1 MFSNDSK
8 HIFAALDGWRGVC
21 ALLVAL
27 LHFPGFGYFYEIDF
41 VRRSGLFVDFFFV
54 LSGFVISFNYR
65 GQIGGLADIRGFM
78 LKRFARLWSLH
89 VTVLVFLISLEVVKL
104 ALSGWYGASAEA
116 PFAGSRSV
124 CSIVSNL
131 FLAQVFFCGGWNPV
145 ASSISAEFYTY
156 LVFAVAALFFSK
168 DDWRGHTLLVV
179 VATIILG
186 LFQSR
191 YMVAHFL
198 DFFQCVQCFFIG
210 CMVLMLFENTR
221 HRFSDK
227 WLRLLEWSS
236 LALVIVFVSN
246 ASSWQ
251 IKLFSPLVFGLTVYV
266 FAFERAEVSALFKC
280 RPLQYLGAISYS
292 IYMIHESILIVC
304 GSALN
309 ILQKKLGFNIL
320 GSYWSNDF
328 STFFPV
334 WQLEQRHYLDISAAL
349 YLVAVILLSGLTYN
363 YIEKRGGS
371 WVKSLTQ
378 KYV

>member
-65 GQIGGLADIRGFM
+65 GQIGGVGDIRGFM
-78 LKRFARLWSLH
+78 LKRFARLWPLH
-89 VTVLVFLISLEVVKL
+89 VAVLFFLILLEIVKL
-104 ALSGWYGASAEA
+104 ALSGWYGVSAEA

-156 LVFAVAALFFSK
+156 LVFAIAALYFSK
-168 DDWRGHTLLVV
+168 DDWRGHVFLIV
-179 VATIILG
+179 VATIIVG
-186 LFQSR
+186 LFQSG
-191 YMVAHFL
+191 YIVARSL
-198 DFFQCVQCFFIG
+198 DFFQCVQCFFVG
-210 CMVLMLFENTR
+210 CMVLMLFENTS

-227 WLRLLEWSS
+227 CLRYLEWGC
-236 LALVIVFVSN
+236 LVLVVVYVSN
-246 ASSWQ
+246 ASNWQ
-251 IKLFSPLVFGLTVYV
+251 IKLFSPLIFGLTVYV
-266 FAFERAEVSALFKC
+266 FAFEKAEVSKLFKC
-280 RPLQYLGAISYS
+280 RQLQYLGVLSYS
-292 IYMIHESILIVC
+292 IYMIHESVLIVC

-309 ILQKKLGFNIL
+309 ILQKKIGFNIL
-320 GSYWSNDF
+320 GFYWSNDF
-328 STFFPV
+328 ATSFPV
-334 WQLEQRHYLDISAAL
+334 WQLEQRYYLDILAVL
-349 YLVAVILLSGLTYN
+349 YLVVVVFLSGFSYK
-363 YIEKRGGS
+363 YIEKRGS
-371 WVKSLTQ
+371 SLVKSFTQ
-378 KYV
+378 KYL

>member
-27 LHFPGFGYFYEIDF
+27 LHFPGFGYFYEVDF

-65 GQIGGLADIRGFM
+65 GQIAGFGDIRGFM
-78 LKRFARLWSLH
+78 LKRFARLWPLH
-89 VTVLVFLISLEVVKL
+89 VAVLAFLISLEIVKL

-124 CSIVSNL
+124 CSIASNL

-156 LVFAVAALFFSK
+156 LVFAVGALSFSK
-168 DDWRGHTLLVV
+168 NDWRGHALLVV
-179 VATIILG
+179 VATIIVG
-186 LFQSR
+186 LFQSG
-191 YMVAHFL
+191 YMVAHSL
-198 DFFQCVQCFFIG
+198 DFFQCMQCFFVG
-210 CMVLMLFENTR
+210 CMLLMLFENTR
-221 HRFSDK
+221 HLFSDK
-227 WLRLLEWSS
+227 WLRFLEWSS
-236 LALVIVFVSN
+236 LVLVVVFVSS
-246 ASSWQ
+246 ASGWQ
-251 IKLFSPLVFGLTVYV
+251 IKLFSPVVFGLTVYV

-280 RPLQYLGAISYS
+280 RPLQYLGVLSYS

-328 STFFPV
+328 STSFPV

-349 YLVAVILLSGLTYN
+349 YLVAVVFLSGLTYK
-363 YIEKRGGS
+363 YIEKRGGGLL
-371 WVKSLTQ
+371 KSLTQ

>member
-1 MFSNDSK
+1 MFSNDSR
-8 HIFAALDGWRGVC
+8 HIFAALDGWRGAC

-65 GQIGGLADIRGFM
+65 GQISGLGDIRGFM
-78 LKRFARLWSLH
+78 LKRFARLWPLH
-89 VTVLVFLISLEVVKL
+89 MAVLAFLISLEIVKL

-156 LVFAVAALFFSK
+156 LVFAVAALFYSK
-168 DDWRGHTLLVV
+168 DDWRGHALLVV
-179 VATIILG
+179 VATIIVG
-186 LFQSR
+186 LFQSG
-191 YMVAHFL
+191 YMVAHSL
-198 DFFQCVQCFFIG
+198 DFFQCVQCFFVG

-221 HRFSDK
+221 HLFSDK

-236 LALVIVFVSN
+236 LALVIIFVSN
-246 ASSWQ
+246 ASCWQ

-266 FAFERAEVSALFKC
+266 FAFERAEVSALLKC
-280 RPLQYLGAISYS
+280 RPLQYLGALSYS
-292 IYMIHESILIVC
+292 IYMIHEPILIVC

-320 GSYWSNDF
+320 GAYWSNDF
-328 STFFPV
+328 SASFPV
-334 WQLEQRHYLDISAAL
+334 WQLEQRHYLDVSAAL
-349 YLVAVILLSGLTYN
+349 YLVVVVLISGLTYK

-371 WVKSLTQ
+371 LVKSLTQ

>member
-27 LHFPGFGYFYEIDF
+27 LHFPGFGFFYEMNF

-78 LKRFARLWSLH
+78 VKRFARLWPLH
-89 VTVLVFLISLEVVKL
+89 VTVLLFLIGLEIAKF

-124 CSIVSNL
+124 CSIASNL
-131 FLAQVFFCGGWNPV
+131 LLAQVFFCGGWNPV

-156 LVFAVAALFFSK
+156 LVFALVTLCFSAGS
-168 DDWRGHTLLVV
+168 WRGQALLAA
-179 VATIILG
+179 VATIVVV

-191 YMVAHFL
+191 FVSAYFL
-198 DFFQCVQCFFIG
+198 DFFQCVQCFFVG
-210 CMVLMLFENTR
+210 CIVLTLFERTR
-221 HRFSDK
+221 YLLSDK
-227 WLRLLEWSS
+227 WLQVLEWGS
-236 LALVIVFVSN
+236 LALVIAYVSC
-246 ASSWQ
+246 ASTWQ
-251 IKLFSPLVFGLTVYV
+251 LKLLSPLVFGLTVYV
-266 FAFERAEVSALFKC
+266 FAFDRAGVSALFKS
-280 RPLQYLGAISYS
+280 RPLQYLGALSYS

-309 ILQKKLGFNIL
+309 ILQKKLGVRIL
-320 GSYWSNDF
+320 GAYWSSDF
-328 STFFPV
+328 STSFPV
-334 WQLEQRHYLDISAAL
+334 WQLEQRYFLDISAVL
-349 YLVAVILLSGLTYN
+349 YLMVVVFLSGLTFH
-363 YIEKRGGS
+363 YIEKRGGNF
-371 WVKSLTQ
+371 VKSLAK
-378 KYV
+378 KYL

>member
-21 ALLVAL
+21 AL

-65 GQIGGLADIRGFM
+65 GQIAGLGDIRGFM
-78 LKRFARLWSLH
+78 LKRFARLWPLH
-89 VTVLVFLISLEVVKL
+89 VAVLAFLISLEIVKL

-168 DDWRGHTLLVV
+168 DDWRGHALLVV

-191 YMVAHFL
+191 YMVAYAL

-227 WLRLLEWSS
+227 SLRLLEWSS

-280 RPLQYLGAISYS
+280 RPLQYLGALSYS

-328 STFFPV
+328 STSFPV
-334 WQLEQRHYLDISAAL
+334 WQLEQRHYLDISTVL
-349 YLVAVILLSGLTYN
+349 YLVVVVFLSGLTYKF
-363 YIEKRGGS
+363 IEKRGGS
-371 WVKSLTQ
+371 LVKSLTQ

>member
-65 GQIGGLADIRGFM
+65 GQIGSLGDIRGFM
-78 LKRFARLWSLH
+78 LKRFARLWPLH
-89 VTVLVFLISLEVVKL
+89 VAVLVFLISLEMVKL

-124 CSIVSNL
+124 CSIASNL

-156 LVFAVAALFFSK
+156 LVFAVGALFFSK
-168 DDWRGHTLLVV
+168 DDWRGHALLVV
-179 VATIILG
+179 VATMIVG
-186 LFQSR
+186 LFQSG
-191 YMVAHFL
+191 YMVAQSL
-198 DFFQCVQCFFIG
+198 DFFQCVQCFFVG

-221 HRFSDK
+221 HLFSNK
-227 WLRLLEWSS
+227 WLQLLEWSS

-251 IKLFSPLVFGLTVYV
+251 IKLFSPVVFGLTVYV

-280 RPLQYLGAISYS
+280 RPLQYLGALSYS

-328 STFFPV
+328 STSFPV

-349 YLVAVILLSGLTYN
+349 YLVVVVFLSGLTYK

-371 WVKSLTQ
+371 LVKSLTQ